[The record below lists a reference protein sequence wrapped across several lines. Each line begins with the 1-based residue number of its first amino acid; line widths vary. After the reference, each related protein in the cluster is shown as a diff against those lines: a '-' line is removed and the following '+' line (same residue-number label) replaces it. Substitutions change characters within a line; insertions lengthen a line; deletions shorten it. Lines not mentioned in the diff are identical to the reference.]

1 MKIMVTSFKMSHTC
15 TATVSAPSPAARDTW
30 TLMGKSRAVSCG
42 ITAPFSWVLE
52 CTRFCLCLP
61 VVCFPVL
68 CRFWRLYGGL
78 NGDLLQEG
86 LCHTEVC
93 STQSP
98 CGRPLLT
105 HTSTGDTQTVLAPS
119 LCAGHAF
126 CVLPRSAQLRQ
137 PGAWRVQCSSWAVC
151 LNQLPGPGCSVFR
164 ARCESTVSP
173 VLYVSSGELI
183 SSCETPGGCQP
194 SRISGRRG

>member
-1 MKIMVTSFKMSHTC
+1 MLLKEGVCYDQVFFC
-15 TATVSAPSPAARDTW
+15 ALQVS
-30 TLMGKSRAVSCG
+30 VS
-42 ITAPFSWVLE
+42 
-52 CTRFCLCLP
+52 
-61 VVCFPVL
+61 PVL
-68 CRFWRLYGGL
+68 CKFWWFYGVV
-78 NGDLLQEG
+78 NGDLLQEC
-86 LCHTEVC
+86 LCHTQVC

-98 CGRPLLT
+98 CDRPLLT
-105 HTSTGDTQTVLAPS
+105 RTSTGDTQTVLAPS
-119 LCAGHAF
+119 LCVGHAF
-126 CVLPRSAQLRQ
+126 CVLPRSAQLRR

-164 ARCESTVSP
+164 AHCESTVSP